1 MVIKPWPAPGV
12 RSAAGYRYTD
22 WMQDDQAISLLHVHA
37 EGEVGRV
44 ITDGVPVPPG
54 KTMFERARH
63 LERQGDHIRRLC
75 LFEPRGSAAM
85 SVNLITPPA
94 DPRAD
99 IGMIVMEST
108 DYPPM
113 SGSNAMCTVTAVL
126 ETGILEMREPETV
139 VVLDTPAG
147 LVAATARCRDG
158 KVDRVSLE
166 SVPCFVDRLDA
177 EVTVPGLGRSTVDVA
192 YSGAYFALVD
202 AAALGISLAPKDAR
216 GLVELG
222 QRITQAAGEQLPV
235 THPENPDIPGIAFTH
250 FGGAME
256 RDDAGR
262 QCRASSVVIQPGRL
276 DRSPC
281 GTGTMAKLAC
291 LIARGEI
298 AMNEDLV
305 HVSPIGTRFI
315 ARAVRQTTVGDKS
328 AIVPRISGRAWIA
341 GTMRLSVDPSD
352 PFPEGFTLP
361 DTWGPGM
368 G

>member
-1 MVIKPWPAPGV
+1 
-12 RSAAGYRYTD
+12 
-22 WMQDDQAISLLHVHA
+22 
-37 EGEVGRV
+37 
-44 ITDGVPVPPG
+44 
-54 KTMFERARH
+54 
-63 LERQGDHIRRLC
+63 
-75 LFEPRGSAAM
+75 M

-126 ETGILEMREPETV
+126 ETGILVMREPETV
-139 VVLDTPAG
+139 VILDTPAG
-147 LVAATARCRDG
+147 LVTATARCRDG
-158 KVDRVSLE
+158 KVEQVSLE

-177 EVTVPGLGRSTVDVA
+177 EIDVQGLGRISVDVA
-192 YSGAYFALVD
+192 YSRAYFALVD
-202 AAALGISLAPKDAR
+202 AAALDISLAREDAR
-216 GLVELG
+216 ALVELG
-222 QRITQAAGEQLPV
+222 QRITHAAAAQLPV
-235 THPENPDIPGIAFTH
+235 RHPENAEIPGIGFTH
-250 FGGAME
+250 FGGPPTIDKAGDE
-256 RDDAGR
+256 AGR
-262 QCRASSVVIQPGRL
+262 QCRASAVVIQPGRL

-291 LIARGEI
+291 LIKRGEI
-298 AMNEDLV
+298 GMGEDLV

-315 ARAVRQTTVGDKS
+315 ARAVRGTTVGTKP
-328 AIVPRISGRAWIA
+328 AIVPRLTGPAWIA
-341 GTMRLSVDPSD
+341 GTMQLNVDPGD

>member
-1 MVIKPWPAPGV
+1 M
-12 RSAAGYRYTD
+12 D
-22 WMQDDQAISLLHVHA
+22 WDRTISLVHVHA

-44 ITDGVPVPPG
+44 ITGGVPPPPG
-54 KTMFERARH
+54 ATMFARACH
-63 LERQGDHIRRLC
+63 LEREADQIRRLC

-126 ETGILEMREPETV
+126 ETGILVMREPETV
-139 VVLDTPAG
+139 VILDTPAG
-147 LVAATARCRDG
+147 LVTATARCRDG
-158 KVDRVSLE
+158 KVEQVSLE

-177 EVTVPGLGRSTVDVA
+177 EIDVPGLGRIRVDVA

-202 AAALGISLAPKDAR
+202 AAALDISLAPEDAR
-216 GLVELG
+216 ALVELG
-222 QRITQAAGEQLPV
+222 QRITHAAAAQLPV
-235 THPENPDIPGIAFTH
+235 GHPENAEIPGIAFTH
-250 FGGAME
+250 FGGPPTI
-256 RDDAGR
+256 DDAER
-262 QCRASSVVIQPGRL
+262 QCRASTVVIQPGRL

-291 LIARGEI
+291 LIKRGEI
-298 AMNEDLV
+298 GMGEDLV

-315 ARAVRQTTVGDKS
+315 ARAVRETTVGAMS
-328 AIVPRISGRAWIA
+328 AIVPRLTGRAWIA
-341 GTMRLSVDPSD
+341 GTMQLALDPGD